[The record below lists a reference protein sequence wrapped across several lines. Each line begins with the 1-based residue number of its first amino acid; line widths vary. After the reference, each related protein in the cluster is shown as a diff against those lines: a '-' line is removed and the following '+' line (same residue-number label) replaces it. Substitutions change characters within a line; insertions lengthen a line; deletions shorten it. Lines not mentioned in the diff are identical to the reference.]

1 MGDSRERISKMQD
14 AKRGRR
20 ELRAILERLRTWYE
34 SDKALADQLD
44 TTKSWVR
51 AIANDEDRS
60 VGEERAQ
67 AVIDLHDAIEDRVV
81 AADKAAIQL
90 VQAMN
95 WIEENVL
102 TKEQVHLI
110 GERWSRVR
118 TQIQELKDE
127 LDDK

>member
-1 MGDSRERISKMQD
+1 MQD